1 MTCFAENIWPS
12 LKGLSTTF
20 REVTNRFPRHD
31 IRDVRNREMKN
42 SFSIGTLLCTWS
54 IGKADYHLINIVQL
68 INRWKSMA
76 KIQVGGAGGAPSNGF
91 IRSLKE
97 SDRND
102 YLIGTSCNVSDLFL
116 ANVDEKYPIPAAS
129 DPSYPVAVL
138 RLMEKTKPDF
148 IHLQND
154 YEVRAVSRLR
164 DQLESLGI
172 KYYLPASETIENCV
186 NKEKSYTIWKHAGL
200 PVPKTMLLR
209 SPADLEKAFTL
220 YGETIWVRAIEGA
233 GGRGALPANNYDFAK
248 IWIDRFNGWGAFTGS
263 ELLTKDSVTWL
274 SIWHQG
280 ELVVAQTRRRL
291 SWNFGNRTLS
301 GVTGITGV
309 GETYSNETVNRIS
322 QDSIL
327 SIDARPHGIFA
338 VDMTYD
344 QSGMPNPT
352 EINIGRF
359 FTTHYFFTK
368 AGLNMPKIYCDIA
381 LDNNFPSLTRRINP
395 LPDGL
400 IWIRG
405 MDVEPVLTTRC
416 ELDAMTIKKP

>member
-1 MTCFAENIWPS
+1 
-12 LKGLSTTF
+12 
-20 REVTNRFPRHD
+20 
-31 IRDVRNREMKN
+31 
-42 SFSIGTLLCTWS
+42 
-54 IGKADYHLINIVQL
+54 
-68 INRWKSMA
+68 MA

-97 SDRND
+97 SGRGD
-102 YLIGTSCNVSDLFL
+102 YLIGTSCVVSDLFL

-129 DPSYPVAVL
+129 DPSYKDSLL
-138 RLMEKTKPDF
+138 RMLEKIKPDF

-154 YEVRAVSRLR
+154 YEVRAVSRYR
-164 DQLESLGI
+164 DQIEALGV
-172 KYYLPASETIENCV
+172 KHYLPAAETVENCV
-186 NKEKSYTIWKHAGL
+186 DKEKSYQIWQHAGIR
-200 PVPKTMLLR
+200 VPKTMLLHN
-209 SPADLEKAFTL
+209 PDDLKRAFDI
-220 YGETIWVRAIEGA
+220 YGATIWVRATEGA
-233 GGRGALPANNYDFAK
+233 AGRGALPANNFDFAK
-248 IWIDRFNGWGAFTGS
+248 SWIDRYNGWGEFTAS
-263 ELLTKDSVTWL
+263 ELLSKDTVTWL
-274 SIWHQG
+274 SIWYHG

-309 GETYSNETVNRIS
+309 GETYSDEMVDSIS
-322 QDSIL
+322 QAAIL
-327 SIDARPHGIFA
+327 AIDAKPHGIFA

-344 QSGMPNPT
+344 QSGIPNPT

-381 LDNNFPSLTRRINP
+381 LDENFPTLQKPINP

-405 MDVEPVLTTRC
+405 MDVEPVLTTRS
-416 ELDAMTIKKP
+416 ELEAMAIKQP

>member
-1 MTCFAENIWPS
+1 
-12 LKGLSTTF
+12 
-20 REVTNRFPRHD
+20 
-31 IRDVRNREMKN
+31 
-42 SFSIGTLLCTWS
+42 
-54 IGKADYHLINIVQL
+54 
-68 INRWKSMA
+68 MA

-91 IRSLKE
+91 IKSLRE
-97 SDRND
+97 SGRGD
-102 YLIGTSCNVSDLFL
+102 YLIGTSCVVSDLFL

-129 DPSYPVAVL
+129 DPSYKDALL
-138 RLMEKTKPDF
+138 RMLAILRPDF

-164 DQLESLGI
+164 DQFEALGV
-172 KYYLPASETIENCV
+172 KHYLPAADTVENCV
-186 NKEKSYTIWKHAGL
+186 DKEKSYQIWQRAGIR
-200 PVPKTMLLR
+200 VPKTMLLH
-209 SPADLEKAFTL
+209 SPDDLKKAFDL

-233 GGRGALPANNYDFAK
+233 AGRGALPADDYDFAK
-248 IWIDRFNGWGAFTGS
+248 IWIDRFNGWGEFTAS
-263 ELLTKDSVTWL
+263 ELLTKDTVTWL

-309 GETYSNETVNRIS
+309 GETCSDETVDRIS
-322 QDSIL
+322 QDAIF
-327 SIDARPHGIFA
+327 SIDAKPHGIFA

-344 QSGMPNPT
+344 QSGIPNPT

-381 LDNNFPSLTRRINP
+381 LDGNFPILQKRMNP

-405 MDVEPVLTTRC
+405 MDVEPALTTRS
-416 ELDAMTIKKP
+416 ELEAMAVKKP